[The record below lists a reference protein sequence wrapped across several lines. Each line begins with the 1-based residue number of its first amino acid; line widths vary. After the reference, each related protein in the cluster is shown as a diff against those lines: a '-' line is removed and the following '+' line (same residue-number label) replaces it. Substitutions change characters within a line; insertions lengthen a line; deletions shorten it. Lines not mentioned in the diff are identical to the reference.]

1 MIRVTA
7 TELRSNLF
15 EYLARAAAGET
26 IVIQRNRREVAR
38 LVPTQPVDWRE
49 KMRQS
54 PQLLVT
60 PAELIKPLDDLWA
73 EYA

>member
-7 TELRSNLF
+7 TELRSKLF
-15 EYLARAAAGET
+15 DYLARAAAGET

-38 LVPTQPVDWRE
+38 LVPTQPADWRA
-49 KMRQS
+49 KMRQT

-60 PAELIKPLDDLWA
+60 PTELIKSLDDLWA
-73 EYA
+73 EYT